1 MPTLTLAATV
11 TQVRPWPAGGAWNN
25 VSVIGKVAQKN
36 TTYGVTLGTGYAIT
50 ALAALNQ
57 WMNGSGGVGVGTQTS
72 LAQERLHALGL
83 EASESGGLSTAQ
95 AGNGVSTNVIDRG
108 GQSGAGSVVI
118 VTAAGATPTCTY
130 QLEGSPDGTT
140 WNPLSSAD
148 SGTPTAFSTA
158 TFVIASA
165 TTATRIIN
173 PAATAARFVR
183 LTYSANTN
191 ITNTATVQVGT

>member
-1 MPTLTLAATV
+1 MATLTLAATV

-25 VSVIGKVAQKN
+25 VAVVNKTAQKS
-36 TTYGVTLGTGYAIT
+36 TTYGVTLGAGYAIL
-50 ALAALNQ
+50 ALACLNQ
-57 WMNGSGGVGVGTQTS
+57 WMNGSSEVGVGTATS
-72 LAQERLHALGL
+72 MAQERLHALGL

-95 AGNGVSTNVIDRG
+95 TGAGVSTNVIDRG
-108 GQSGAGSVVI
+108 GQSGAGQVVI
-118 VTAAGATPTCTY
+118 VTTVGATPTCTY

-140 WNPLSSAD
+140 WSPLSSAD

-158 TFVIASA
+158 TFTITTA
-165 TTATRIIN
+165 TTTTRIIN

-191 ITNTATVQVGT
+191 VTNTATVQVGT